1 VNEEILHRGKEKR
14 NILRINNRKKANWTD
29 HILRRN
35 SLLKLERK
43 IEERERQRECV
54 CGLEDEKEEVGSY
67 WMT

>member
-29 HILRRN
+29 HILRKN

-43 IEERERQRECV
+43 IEERETERVCV
-54 CGLEDEKEEVGSY
+54 D
-67 WMT
+67 